1 MLLDYRPSKN
11 ETYDRAIRDYSGVR
25 FVPRRGL
32 PLHPAVRN
40 RRSVR
45 FFFGISLIVVFFI
58 SVFNVRGA
66 TNRSAYIPYDYSWY
80 AAPDFKYV
88 ALDQIHQQIFLA
100 WRALDRIDVLSTLD
114 YHTIQSIAVPSPSS
128 LDISPDGTTLA
139 VGTSSAHILFFD
151 TGTFVKTNDV
161 VFHDSALGITAFVY
175 AGNGNAF
182 VRAAEGLS
190 TGGGITAYWDHV
202 TNSFSNQSNA
212 EGAIGPYR
220 TTGPLARSGDYS
232 RIVLGDASSGGG
244 VKSLTEIQ
252 ARFFSNWALG
262 ATFSVSLPTKMPADM
277 RSALNPQASGA
288 F

>member
-1 MLLDYRPSKN
+1 
-11 ETYDRAIRDYSGVR
+11 
-25 FVPRRGL
+25 
-32 PLHPAVRN
+32 
-40 RRSVR
+40 
-45 FFFGISLIVVFFI
+45 
-58 SVFNVRGA
+58 
-66 TNRSAYIPYDYSWY
+66 
-80 AAPDFKYV
+80 
-88 ALDQIHQQIFLA
+88 
-100 WRALDRIDVLSTLD
+100 
-114 YHTIQSIAVPSPSS
+114 VPSPSS

-161 VFHDSALGITAFVY
+161 VFPDSALGITAFVY
-175 AGNGNAF
+175 AGSGNAF
-182 VRAAEGLS
+182 VPAAEGLS

-212 EGAIGPYR
+212 EGAIGAYR
-220 TTGPLARSGDYS
+220 TTGPLARSWDYS

-277 RSALNPQASGA
+277 RSALNPQDSEA